1 MGLALGCGRS
11 ERRRSGPAQGEEG
24 VTTDQGTGGG
34 GDMAQADPGLF
45 HRCLALR
52 WGRLQGKVTGSPG
65 RLFCHWREKRKEA
78 GGPAQAGPA
87 RNRVQAGREAPPAP
101 PWRALDPR
109 GQRQRRGRGEH
120 GLCYRVSCVP
130 TKGALT
136 S

>member
-1 MGLALGCGRS
+1 
-11 ERRRSGPAQGEEG
+11 
-24 VTTDQGTGGG
+24 
-34 GDMAQADPGLF
+34 MAQADPGLF

-87 RNRVQAGREAPPAP
+87 INRAQAGREAPPAP